1 MSEPVMTPSIEE
13 IGAKLVEGTEATD
26 FLPRETK

>member
-1 MSEPVMTPSIEE
+1 MSEPVMIPSIEE
-13 IGAKLVEGTEATD
+13 IGAKLVEGMGATT